1 MIEVIDNFLH
11 EEEIK
16 ALYDTLRSTT
26 LKKNNMKK
34 IKIADEVLLMQY
46 KINADSPYN
55 DGWTQKAYRKQ
66 YEKLLKKIKKKKS
79 KK

>member
-1 MIEVIDNFLH
+1 
-11 EEEIK
+11 
-16 ALYDTLRSTT
+16 
-26 LKKNNMKK
+26 MKK

-55 DGWTQKAYRKQ
+55 DGWTQEAYRKQ

>member
-1 MIEVIDNFLH
+1 
-11 EEEIK
+11 
-16 ALYDTLRSTT
+16 
-26 LKKNNMKK
+26 MKK

-55 DGWTQKAYRKQ
+55 DGWTQEAYRKQ
-66 YEKLLKKIKKKKS
+66 YEKLLKKIKKKNS

>member
-1 MIEVIDNFLH
+1 
-11 EEEIK
+11 
-16 ALYDTLRSTT
+16 
-26 LKKNNMKK
+26 MKK
-34 IKIADEVLLMQY
+34 IKITDEVLLMQY

-55 DGWTQKAYRKQ
+55 DGWTQEAFRKQ

>member
-1 MIEVIDNFLH
+1 
-11 EEEIK
+11 
-16 ALYDTLRSTT
+16 
-26 LKKNNMKK
+26 MKK